1 MVYCIQQHNPLGGIL
16 FMNHTIRRLSLAA
29 ILCLSL
35 DTATGFAA
43 PKEAIPNP
51 IVNYA
56 TVQEA
61 VKAAGFTPLYLPK
74 ISGYHVREVMVIS
87 KDLIDLLYTR
97 DGDTG
102 TVLRIRT
109 AKAGKN
115 HPSGD
120 ISGIYGAQWTMQQL
134 KGITVYTGTYTDP
147 DNPLATG
154 HAAHWQI
161 HDTLFSFSADTLSA
175 PEFQHLLEDGLVDL
189 AVQYF

>member
-1 MVYCIQQHNPLGGIL
+1 
-16 FMNHTIRRLSLAA
+16 MNKSFRRLSLAA
-29 ILCLSL
+29 VLCLSL
-35 DTATGFAA
+35 GAAATGWAA
-43 PKEAIPNP
+43 PRVGIPNP

-61 VKAAGFTPLYLPK
+61 AKAAGFIPLYLPE
-74 ISGYHVREVMVIS
+74 ISGYHVSEAMVIS

-97 DGDTG
+97 DGDSS

-109 AKAGKN
+109 AKAGHN

-120 ISGIYGAQWTMQQL
+120 ISGIYGAQWTMQRL
-134 KGITVYTGTYTDP
+134 KGITVYTAAYTDP
-147 DNPLATG
+147 DDSLATG

-161 HDTLFSFSADTLSA
+161 HDTLFSVSADKIAA

-189 AVQYF
+189 SVHYF